1 MSNVMLICSCVLF
14 SYTLC
19 KVFNVDPADYMI
31 YICGDDT
38 FREHSSLGQSGKF
51 YYLGNGQYVIK
62 IMKKPEVEIS
72 SLFHKRRGI
81 PALFMCF
88 IYNSVSMTLPT
99 KNTGVWTQ
107 NIYQRI
113 VNPLN

>member
-51 YYLGNGQYVIK
+51 YYLGNGDKYVIK
-62 IMKKPEVEIS
+62 TMKKPEVEEVS
-72 SLFHKRRGI
+72 SLLHKRRGI
-81 PALFMCF
+81 PALFMC
-88 IYNSVSMTLPT
+88 IMHLQHNVNDVTY
-99 KNTGVWTQ
+99 KNITTVW
-107 NIYQRI
+107 
-113 VNPLN
+113 